1 MTLMIR
7 FVLAACLAAA
17 LAGPAAHA
25 QAAGGDDNRYQF
37 NRVDDGYL
45 RLDLRSGEVSMCG
58 PRDTGWACLPIA
70 DDRVAFEREIARLRR
85 ENAALK
91 KSLLDR
97 GLPLPAS
104 TAATTASG
112 DTAAPPPGPAD
123 GNRVISV
130 VERVWR
136 RLVELMVGL
145 RRS

>member
-1 MTLMIR
+1 MIR
-7 FVLAACLAAA
+7 FLLAVWLAATLG
-17 LAGPAAHA
+17 GPAAHA
-25 QAAGGDDNRYQF
+25 QGAEADDNRYQF
-37 NRVDDGYL
+37 SRVDDGYL
-45 RLDLRSGEVSMCG
+45 RLDLKSGQVSMCG
-58 PRDTGWACLPIA
+58 PRDAGWSCLPTA
-70 DDRVAFEREIARLRR
+70 DDRAAFESEIARLQR

-112 DTAAPPPGPAD
+112 GDSAAASLGHAD
-123 GNRVISV
+123 GQRAISV
-130 VERVWR
+130 VARMWR